1 MNLKESQILE
11 TALTK
16 LFPFALL
23 FSGYV
28 FSYGGAFPGG
38 GFQAGVIIGTF
49 IVILELVFER
59 KIYSNPVFE
68 RIELTGILFLG
79 IALIAGFMISGYP
92 FGGLY
97 SYGGSSYPL
106 ANAMIWFL
114 NMAIFLEVSGSMVLI
129 FRNFLF
135 WESDDTV
142 RIASPHLQQAVMP
155 QESTVL
161 RIPQTKR
168 KKEFLCVAVIA
179 ALLIA
184 VSVIVILLFMPAYT
198 PTVHHGEMDVIRMT
212 ASEYSIRNMVSVVYL
227 GPRVIDTFLE
237 VMVVILTVLGIK
249 VVRGSR

>member
-1 MNLKESQILE
+1 MNLKDSQILD

-49 IVILELVFER
+49 VVIMELVFER
-59 KIYSNPVFE
+59 KLYGETVFE

-79 IALIAGFMISGYP
+79 IALLTGFLISGYP

-97 SYGGSSYPL
+97 GYGGSSYPL

-114 NMAIFLEVSGSMVLI
+114 NMAIFLEVSGSMVII

-135 WESDDTV
+135 WESDDILRMVSHTSQPAV
-142 RIASPHLQQAVMP
+142 ISHPAHITHTFASRKKKELRWIAVISAPLITASALVLLLIMP
-155 QESTVL
+155 Q
-161 RIPQTKR
+161 
-168 KKEFLCVAVIA
+168 
-179 ALLIA
+179 
-184 VSVIVILLFMPAYT
+184 YT
-198 PTVHHGEMDVIRMT
+198 PTIHQGEMEVIRMI
-212 ASEYSIRNMVSVVYL
+212 AEEYSIRNMVSVVYL
-227 GPRVIDTFLE
+227 GPRVFDTFLE

-249 VVRGSR
+249 VVRGTR